1 MEKLYQYSMQM
12 IKTLDIKSEKEYN
25 KLHKKYLLLSLQSLK
40 YITNIKNF
48 NKIIDL
54 ANKI

>member
-1 MEKLYQYSMQM
+1 MEELYQYSMQM
-12 IKTLDIKSEKEYN
+12 IKKFNIKSEKEYN
-25 KLHKKYLLLSLQSLK
+25 KLHKKYLLLSSQSLK